1 LSGRTVLRETG
12 IVEVQ
17 LEQEPAVSNIDQSAF
32 GRPRNFDFSFLKKQW
47 RARPHQYRPY
57 HDSLQGGIQFPG
69 ALMKTIRAAFALPV
83 LAMALASMPAMA
95 QDHPDNHTYK
105 QHNEWKTGAKIQQED
120 WNRGDKVDY
129 QQNHLRRP
137 PAGHEWRQID
147 GNYVMAKQ
155 DGTIVSVRQAPH
167 NH

>member
-1 LSGRTVLRETG
+1 
-12 IVEVQ
+12 
-17 LEQEPAVSNIDQSAF
+17 
-32 GRPRNFDFSFLKKQW
+32 
-47 RARPHQYRPY
+47 
-57 HDSLQGGIQFPG
+57 
-69 ALMKTIRAAFALPV
+69 MKTIRAAFALPI

-105 QHNEWKTGAKIQQED
+105 HHNEWKTGAKIQQED

-129 QQNHLRRP
+129 KQNHLRRP
-137 PAGHEWRQID
+137 PAGNEWRQVD

-167 NH
+167 DH